1 MTTLELSGLSC
12 DHCVRAVTNALKEV
26 EGVTS
31 ADVTLERAVVQGTAT
46 ADALVAA
53 IVEEG
58 YEARV
63 GVGG

>member
-12 DHCVRAVTNALKEV
+12 DQCVRAVTNALKEV

-31 ADVTLERAVVQGTAT
+31 AEVTLERAVVQGTASV
-46 ADALVAA
+46 DALVAA

-63 GVGG
+63 A